1 MIMRMKRPLLGAFL
15 ATLALAATA
24 ADPYP
29 SKSIRWVVG
38 YAAGGGTDALART
51 VGTQLSAQL
60 GQPVLIDNR
69 PGGATVIA
77 ADATAKSP
85 ADGYTIMSADGGTL
99 VYNTALFKKLSYQP
113 TRDFAPVAL
122 LGRFPLLLAVNAT
135 SSHTGARQLIDEMKR
150 DPGKFSYGSPGV
162 GSPHHLAMEML
173 KDRNKLD
180 VVHTPYRGAA
190 PAIQDLLG
198 GQIPLMVVDTVAA
211 MPMIK
216 AGKIRAL
223 ATFGK
228 SRLTALPNVPSLM
241 ELGYADIEVVPWQGI
256 VVPAATPKEV
266 IARLST
272 ELTKAV
278 MHPSVHSRLLELGL
292 LPTPADTAA
301 MQLQWK
307 QDAQFWPQLIQQK
320 GISAE

>member
-1 MIMRMKRPLLGAFL
+1 MVQMKRQILGAFL

-29 SKSIRWVVG
+29 SKPVKWVVG
-38 YAAGGGTDALART
+38 YAAGGGTDALARM
-51 VGTQLSAQL
+51 VGAQLSTQL

-99 VYNTALFKKLSYQP
+99 VFNTALFKKLSYQP
-113 TRDFAPVAL
+113 ARDFAPVAL
-122 LGRFPLLLAVNAT
+122 LGRFPLLLAVGST
-135 SSHTGARQLIDEMKR
+135 SRHTEVRQLIDEIR
-150 DPGKFSYGSPGV
+150 REPGKLSYGSPGV
-162 GSPHHLAMEML
+162 GGPHHLAMEML
-173 KDRNKLD
+173 KERNKLD

-190 PAIQDLLG
+190 PALQDLLG

-228 SRLTALPNVPSLM
+228 DRLATLPDVPSLV
-241 ELGYADIEVVPWQGI
+241 ELGYADIEVMPWQGI

-272 ELTKAV
+272 ELRKAV
-278 MHPSVHSRLLELGL
+278 AHPSVHSRLLELGL
-292 LPTPADTAA
+292 LPTPADTAT

-307 QDAQFWPQLIQQK
+307 QDSDFWPRLIREK

>member
-1 MIMRMKRPLLGAFL
+1 M
-15 ATLALAATA
+15 
-24 ADPYP
+24 
-29 SKSIRWVVG
+29 VG
-38 YAAGGGTDALART
+38 YAAGGGTDALARM
-51 VGTQLSAQL
+51 VGTQLSTQM
-60 GQPVLIDNR
+60 GQPVLIENR

-99 VYNTALFKKLSYQP
+99 VFNTALFKKLSYQP

-122 LGRFPLLLAVNAT
+122 LGRFPLLLAVSAT
-135 SSHTGARQLIDEMKR
+135 SGYSDVRQLIDEMKR
-150 DPGKFSYGSPGV
+150 EPGKLSYGSPGV
-162 GSPHHLAMEML
+162 GGPHHLAMEML
-173 KDRNKLD
+173 KERNQLD
-180 VVHTPYRGAA
+180 VVHAPYRGAA

-228 SRLTALPNVPSLM
+228 ARLATLPNVPSLM
-241 ELGYADIEVVPWQGI
+241 ELGYADIEIVPWQGI
-256 VVPAATPKEV
+256 VVPAATPKDV
-266 IARLST
+266 IDRLST
-272 ELTKAV
+272 ELRKAV
-278 MHPSVHSRLLELGL
+278 MHPSVNSRLLELGL

-307 QDAQFWPQLIQQK
+307 QDAEFWPQLIRQK

>member
-1 MIMRMKRPLLGAFL
+1 MMHMKRQLFGAFM
-15 ATLALAATA
+15 ATLAMAATA
-24 ADPYP
+24 SDPYP
-29 SKSIRWVVG
+29 GKPIRWVVG
-38 YAAGGGTDALART
+38 YAAGGGTDALARM
-51 VGTQLSAQL
+51 VGAQLSTQL
-60 GQPVLIDNR
+60 GQPVLIENR

-77 ADATAKSP
+77 ADATARSP

-113 TRDFAPVAL
+113 AKDFAPVAL
-122 LGRFPLLLAVNAT
+122 LGRFPLLLAVGAT
-135 SSHTGARQLIDEMKR
+135 SGYTDVRQLIDAMKR
-150 DPGKFSYGSPGV
+150 DPGKLSYGSPGV
-162 GSPHHLAMEML
+162 GGPHHLAMEML
-173 KDRNKLD
+173 KERNKLD

-190 PAIQDLLG
+190 PALQDLLG

-228 SRLTALPNVPSLM
+228 TRLTALPEVPSLV
-241 ELGYADIEVVPWQGI
+241 ELGYADIEVMPWQGI
-256 VVPAATPKEV
+256 VVPAATSKEV

-272 ELTKAV
+272 ELRRAV
-278 MHPSVHSRLLELGL
+278 AHPSVHSRFLELGL

-307 QDAQFWPQLIQQK
+307 QDMEFWPRLIREK